1 MVCYTTPMPNQEE
14 TPLPPP
20 TFSSADIEIEKTETA
35 PLSEPLVPEAAPVKQ
50 ARKTPEKK
58 RSPAKPLT
66 GPTPPL
72 SSGAEKA
79 QKAPVVPETPKTLEA
94 RRDTTL
100 SAYFKKVKTGT
111 DFLQR
116 VIDMPDHAK
125 LCRGLNMEVA
135 EMAQFS
141 GKLYQQVLDF
151 FVAFEA
157 SKETKS
163 AGELA
168 STGEVFIS
176 SAQIPS
182 GCQRAIRAVVHADI
196 LKKLGLA
203 VETPAVPPEAKT
215 AKTKSETLP
224 LKPAFEG
231 GDGGRGGGEAAE
243 TSPLSRLLTPEEI
256 VAVEQADN
264 KRFSSLKENCDKFIN
279 PEFEKHVCDH
289 LFHCGAGNGS
299 FNVSYDGFFRLCSSL
314 WHPDTIYD
322 LKKGRLEEAWG
333 EFIKKVRDMRSNRK
347 EFLEKCR
354 KCSIINL
361 CLWCPA
367 HAYLEVGEMDAVI
380 EYFCK
385 VAHARAKALV

>member
-224 LKPAFEG
+224 LKPVFEG

-256 VAVEQADN
+256 VASQRIKMEREALAK
-264 KRFSSLKENCDKFIN
+264 KRANE
-279 PEFEKHVCDH
+279 
-289 LFHCGAGNGS
+289 
-299 FNVSYDGFFRLCSSL
+299 
-314 WHPDTIYD
+314 
-322 LKKGRLEEAWG
+322 
-333 EFIKKVRDMRSNRK
+333 RK
-347 EFLEKCR
+347 EEPKPLSFLEKLR
-354 KCSIINL
+354 LRTEKREKIPSPPPVPPKETTPVTSPPSASPTPETAP
-361 CLWCPA
+361 PA
-367 HAYLEVGEMDAVI
+367 PPEAESTPTPPTIQPQATETASENKDSPLMT
-380 EYFCK
+380 
-385 VAHARAKALV
+385 

>member
-224 LKPAFEG
+224 LKPVFEG

-256 VAVEQADN
+256 VASQRIKMEREALAK
-264 KRFSSLKENCDKFIN
+264 KRANE
-279 PEFEKHVCDH
+279 
-289 LFHCGAGNGS
+289 
-299 FNVSYDGFFRLCSSL
+299 
-314 WHPDTIYD
+314 
-322 LKKGRLEEAWG
+322 
-333 EFIKKVRDMRSNRK
+333 RK
-347 EFLEKCR
+347 EPAPAPSSTSETRVSASSPKEEPKPLSFLEKLR
-354 KCSIINL
+354 LRTEKREKIPSPPPVPPKETTPVTSPPSASPTPETAP
-361 CLWCPA
+361 PA
-367 HAYLEVGEMDAVI
+367 PPEAESTPTPPTIQPQATETASEKKDSPLMT
-380 EYFCK
+380 
-385 VAHARAKALV
+385 